1 MTFYIHEYNNR
12 YYGSN
17 LKYPCATAYLNLESI
32 RYFDG
37 KTLVRMGPK
46 YYDTPGQAR
55 AGIEAAGFQAEDN
68 YIF

>member
-1 MTFYIHEYNNR
+1 MTFYIHIYGNK

-17 LKYPCATAYLNLESI
+17 LKYPHESAYLDLSII

-37 KTLVRMGPK
+37 TSSVRMGPK
-46 YYDTPGQAR
+46 YYDTPAEAR
-55 AGIEAAGFQAEDN
+55 AGIEAAGFRAEDN